1 MVNKDCKIEKEN
13 NNYTMKSIANI
24 IAKVGLIAIGVFV
37 LVMLFANAYN
47 RDGKDPERFVYN
59 KHDYLYFKGK
69 GLVHDPDCRHCFIV
83 FD

>member
-1 MVNKDCKIEKEN
+1 
-13 NNYTMKSIANI
+13 MKRIDDKI
-24 IAKVGLIAIGVFV
+24 IAKACLIAIGAFLVFT
-37 LVMLFANAYN
+37 LVMLFVDAYN
-47 RDGKDPERFVYN
+47 REGKDPERFVYN